1 MPNSP
6 NWHHKNCL
14 AGSKEYL
21 WWDLGSQRIDS
32 GPIHLFSIILR
43 EFLGIMYSSRE
54 YPNPCESNCKF
65 QRVWEVKD
73 TGKYW
78 GSCMFPLYFSLC
90 FSFFLY
96 PSFGLC
102 TSEVLGISCFIKL
115 WKNDITLVGY
125 WFVWVKIIYG
135 EVNLKFLASKEII
148 SFHTSLK
155 GVLVQ
160 LCCLPMKDNIETETP
175 WLKFSEKVISQRKC
189 ISWTKSE
196 KLIGRSKE

>member
-1 MPNSP
+1 MTLNNPLTFLSDQEIVSPLGINTISSRQWWEERKKSIRGLLVDPVPSSP

-14 AGSKEYL
+14 ADSKEYL

-78 GSCMFPLYFSLC
+78 GPCMFPLYFDLCSSL
-90 FSFFLY
+90 FLY

-102 TSEVLGISCFIKL
+102 TSEVLGTSCFIKL
-115 WKNDITLVGY
+115 WKNDVTLVGY
-125 WFVWVKIIYG
+125 
-135 EVNLKFLASKEII
+135 
-148 SFHTSLK
+148 
-155 GVLVQ
+155 
-160 LCCLPMKDNIETETP
+160 
-175 WLKFSEKVISQRKC
+175 
-189 ISWTKSE
+189 
-196 KLIGRSKE
+196 

>member
-14 AGSKEYL
+14 ADSKEYL

-54 YPNPCESNCKF
+54 YPNLCESDCKF

-78 GSCMFPLYFSLC
+78 GPCMFPLYFDLC
-90 FSFFLY
+90 SSFFSL
-96 PSFGLC
+96 S
-102 TSEVLGISCFIKL
+102 KL
-115 WKNDITLVGY
+115 WIMHFWGFRDILFHQT
-125 WFVWVKIIYG
+125 VKKWCNHGRLLICLSQD
-135 EVNLKFLASKEII
+135 NL
-148 SFHTSLK
+148 
-155 GVLVQ
+155 
-160 LCCLPMKDNIETETP
+160 
-175 WLKFSEKVISQRKC
+175 W
-189 ISWTKSE
+189 
-196 KLIGRSKE
+196 RSKP